1 MTNSRKVPFNTA
13 QKKKQLQEKRKKKR
27 EKQDKEYEEEFGDP
41 KPKVESEEIKIELKE
56 KDDPKRLKTLFYKE
70 SKEDVD
76 KRIEESRK
84 PLVKLDK
91 TDSNY
96 FYSPKL
102 TDFIEIPKRP
112 DWKEFKSPKELEEKE
127 QKMFKD
133 YVFTLHKTQKNL
145 NYFEHNLEVW
155 RQLWRT
161 IEMSDILLLVVDIRH
176 PLFHFPPS
184 LYYHVVHE
192 LKKPLIL
199 VLNKCDLVPKEREI
213 QWEKWF
219 NEHYPKLHI
228 VKFSSYN
235 KYHKKE
241 VDEKNLKNIWLKC
254 EEISKEFSNKK
265 IVNYWKEVLEPQDDE
280 DVKHNNEYVTLGLI
294 GHPNV
299 GKSCLVNGLVGKHV
313 VSVSSTPGHTKHFQ
327 TYFVSQHVRLC
338 DCPGLIF
345 PAINM
350 PKELQILCGLYPIAQ
365 VREQY
370 SSIQYIAQ
378 RVNLVGI
385 LNVEL
390 PKDYKQWSAW
400 VICEAYANKM
410 KYVTP
415 KNSRP
420 DVYRAGN
427 EILRMI
433 FDGKILFANEPPL
446 KYDQDLVNTK
456 PIELKIEK
464 SKEEELKEKSES
476 EESEESNE

>member
-1 MTNSRKVPFNTA
+1 MKSRKVPFNTS

-27 EKQDKEYEEEFGDP
+27 EKQEQEYNEEFEE
-41 KPKVESEEIKIELKE
+41 KHEKVEKVEEKIEFKE
-56 KDDPKRLKTLFYKE
+56 KEDPKRLKTLFYKE
-70 SKEDVD
+70 SNNDVE

-91 TDSNY
+91 NDPNY
-96 FYSPKL
+96 YYTPKL
-102 TDFIEIPKRP
+102 TDFIQIPKRP
-112 DWKEFKSPKELEEKE
+112 DWHNYKSPKEIEENEKN
-127 QKMFKD
+127 MFRD
-133 YVFTLHKTQKNL
+133 YVITLHKKYKNL

-161 IEMSDILLLVVDIRH
+161 IEMSDILILVVDIRH

-184 LYYHVVHE
+184 LYYYIVHE

-199 VLNKCDLVPKEREI
+199 ALNKCDLIPKERELEWI
-213 QWEKWF
+213 KWF
-219 NEHYPKLHI
+219 KDHYPKLHI
-228 VKFSSYN
+228 VQFSSFD
-235 KYHKKE
+235 KFHKKD
-241 VDEKNLKNIWLKC
+241 VKKDSIKNIWLKC
-254 EEISKEFSNKK
+254 QEISKEFSNKK
-265 IVNYWKEVLEPQDDE
+265 ILEYWNEVIESQNDE
-280 DVKHNNEYVTLGLI
+280 DVKHTNEYVTIGLV

-299 GKSCLVNGLVGKHV
+299 GKSCLLNGLVGKHV

-345 PAINM
+345 PSINM

-370 SSIQYIAQ
+370 SSINYVAQ

-385 LNVEL
+385 LNIQL
-390 PKDYKQWSAW
+390 PEEYNEWSAW

-410 KYVTP
+410 KYVTQ

-433 FDGKILFANEPPL
+433 FDGKILFAIEPPQ

-456 PIELKIEK
+456 PIELKIEE
-464 SKEEELKEKSES
+464 SNFEKDIES
-476 EESEESNE
+476 EEDIESDKE